1 NDPSL
6 RISGPLGAIV
16 RVESR
21 VHIEGRPRLAGP
33 LEGIRVVDT
42 SAVVSGPLAAMM
54 LADQGADVIK
64 LEPIENGDILRMNSF
79 ARGGLS
85 SFYANCN
92 RNKRAIAVDLTKP
105 EGLEIA
111 RRLVRDAD
119 VFLQN
124 WRPGAA
130 QRLGLG
136 EPDLRK
142 INADL
147 IYCSISGFGP
157 DGPYSQ
163 RRVYDPIIQ
172 GVSGH
177 TAVQI
182 NPEVPIRDL
191 VRNIVS
197 DKSSAYT
204 AAQAITA
211 ALFAR
216 ERGGGGQHIEVPMI
230 DSSLAFFWPDGMLAH
245 TFGGDDT
252 PTGLALYQVYRLT
265 ETKDGHMIYFV
276 ASEAEFHALF
286 RSLGHPEWIDDPRFG
301 TAEGRINP
309 ENIVALGEM
318 IQAIQVQYTTEELM
332 ERMLAEDV
340 PAGPVLS
347 LEELFDDPQLRN
359 NEAIL
364 DFDHPTAGRFHQ
376 ARPAARFDKTPQD
389 PRRRLPP
396 LHGEHTDEVL
406 LEVGYDNAELE
417 RLRSAGVIL
426 SGN

>member
-1 NDPSL
+1 
-6 RISGPLGAIV
+6 
-16 RVESR
+16 
-21 VHIEGRPRLAGP
+21 
-33 LEGIRVVDT
+33 
-42 SAVVSGPLAAMM
+42 MM
-54 LADQGADVIK
+54 LADQGAEVVK
-64 LEPIENGDILRMNSF
+64 LEPIQDGDILRLNLF
-79 ARGGLS
+79 ARGGLT

-92 RNKRAIAVDLTKP
+92 RNKRAIAVDLTKA
-105 EGLEIA
+105 EGLQIA
-111 RRLVRDAD
+111 RRLVSEAD
-119 VFLQN
+119 VFVQN

-136 EPDLRK
+136 ESDLRE
-142 INADL
+142 IRPDL

-177 TAVQI
+177 SAVQI

-216 ERGGGGQHIEVPMI
+216 ERGGGGQHIQVPMI

-245 TFGGDDT
+245 TFIGEDKPSGF
-252 PTGLALYQVYRLT
+252 PLYEIYRLSQT
-265 ETKDGHMIYFV
+265 RNGHLIYFV
-276 ASEAEFHALF
+276 ASQSEFHGLF
-286 RSLGHPEWIDDPRFG
+286 RALGHPEWIEDPRFG
-301 TAEGRINP
+301 STEARGKP
-309 ENIVALGEM
+309 ENNAALGEK
-318 IQAIQVQYTTEELM
+318 IQAAQLEYDTEELL

-347 LEELFDDPQLRN
+347 LEELFDDPQLEN
-359 NEAIL
+359 NQAIL
-364 DFDHPTAGRFHQ
+364 EFDHPTAGRYHQ

-389 PRRRLPP
+389 PTRRMPP
-396 LHGEHTDEVL
+396 LHGEHTEQVLRELGYADAEVQ
-406 LEVGYDNAELE
+406 
-417 RLRSAGVIL
+417 RLQAQGVIL
-426 SGN
+426 TQREEKGP